1 MVKLFRGSTAHS
13 SIKPD
18 QVIPFCVKNEY
29 NEIVHLSQKWKEEF
43 EQHTAHILNTPLY
56 DFVEINGQVFQ
67 KTEYVQNGH
76 TYTCIIPAH
85 DYYQALIDKE
95 NLTQKVK
102 DLEQKIKTFIEKSPF
117 PLCIIDENIYKLV
130 FANRLLLELFNVSL
144 SKFYNGVY
152 FSDIVPEA
160 VFENIITLV
169 KRQNEVKSYIFNIEI
184 AEKQLWL
191 MFNAYS
197 FSLDTLK
204 GYICSFID
212 ITSEKEKEIHLQELK
227 VEIETQ
233 NEELKQNNEILHDL
247 YQKLEISYQD
257 VQQGLRSG
265 QRTQKLVSRPLRLSN
280 HLPKQNYFHILKP
293 HSYVS
298 GDFYWSK
305 QKDGYLYLVVGDATG
320 HGVSGGLL
328 AMTFVTMLSQF
339 FSEIQSPDQIHQ
351 LLNLIH
357 QNYTQELISNETDVN
372 VEGADMTLVAFPL
385 QNTDHFFYT
394 CAHSK
399 ILFYNDTENHS
410 VVLEGQK
417 YPVGFY
423 VKDYQQEPYQSYR
436 VECIS
441 KNSKIFLF
449 TDGIKDMVNA
459 QNQKYSLKRLKSFM
473 DIHAAKPM
481 REIQELLLQEIEN
494 FQYGE
499 QNDDIQIVG
508 IELSY

>member
-1 MVKLFRGSTAHS
+1 MVKLFRGAVQS
-13 SIKPD
+13 SVKPD
-18 QVIPFCVKNEY
+18 ESIPFCVRNQHDEV
-29 NEIVHLSQKWKEEF
+29 VHLSQKWKDEF
-43 EQHTAHILNTPLY
+43 EQYTAHILNTPSY
-56 DFVEINGQVFQ
+56 DFVEINGQIFQ

-76 TYTCIIPAH
+76 TYTCIVPAN
-85 DYYQALIDKE
+85 DYYQTLIDKE
-95 NLTQKVK
+95 NLEEKVK
-102 DLEQKIKTFIEKSPF
+102 DLEEKIKTFIEKSPF
-117 PLCIIDENIYKLV
+117 PLCIIEENTHKLV

-144 SKFYNGVY
+144 SRFYNGVY
-152 FSDIVPEA
+152 FSDLISEPTVSEH
-160 VFENIITLV
+160 IITLI
-169 KRQNEVKSYIFNIEI
+169 KAQNEVKSHIFYTKIG
-184 AEKQLWL
+184 EKQLWL
-191 MFNAYS
+191 MLNAYA
-197 FSLDTLK
+197 FSLNTLK
-204 GYICSFID
+204 GHICSFID
-212 ITSEKEKEIHLQELK
+212 ITTEKEREIHLQELK

-247 YQKLEISYQD
+247 YQKLELSYQD

-265 QRTQKLVSRPLRLSN
+265 QRTQKLVSKPLRLSN

-298 GDFYWSK
+298 GDFYWSR

-339 FSEIQSPDQIHQ
+339 FSEIQSPDQIHH

-357 QNYTQELISNETDVN
+357 QNYTQELINDETDVN

-385 QNTDHFFYT
+385 QYTDHFFYA

-399 ILFYNDTENHS
+399 ILFYNGTENYS

-417 YPVGFY
+417 HPIGFY
-423 VKDYQQEPYQSYR
+423 VKGYQQEPYQSYK
-436 VECIS
+436 VECP

-459 QNQKYSLKRLKSFM
+459 QNQKYSLKRLKSFI
-473 DIHAAKPM
+473 DTHAAKPV
-481 REIQELLLQEIEN
+481 RDIQELLLVEIES
-494 FQYGE
+494 FQHGE